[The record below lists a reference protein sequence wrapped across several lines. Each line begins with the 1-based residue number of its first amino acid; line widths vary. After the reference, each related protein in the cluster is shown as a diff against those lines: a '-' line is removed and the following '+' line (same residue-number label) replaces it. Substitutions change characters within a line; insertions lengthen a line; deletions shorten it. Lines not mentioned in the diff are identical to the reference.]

1 MGDVMFWLAISV
13 PLMVVAVGVA
23 TVPLAIATHHQ
34 QKYGHHGSRPRPEVA
49 TETPRTHAAD
59 WSSSWTVCPSCS
71 ALVEDHAQH
80 ESSVH
85 ATATATATANAIA

>member
-1 MGDVMFWLAISV
+1 MFWLAISV

-34 QKYGHHGSRPRPEVA
+34 QKYGHHGSRPRPAVA
-49 TETPRTHAAD
+49 SEAPRTPATG
-59 WSSSWTVCPSCS
+59 WSSSLTVCPSCS

-80 ESSVH
+80 ERSVH
-85 ATATATATANAIA
+85 ATAVAIA